1 MQLSWDAFLA
11 RYRPLA
17 RAIAVSLARTS
28 AEADDVVQEASLALF
43 SATAREPGRFTTSE
57 HARNY
62 FLRSVRNLALR
73 THRETARAAP
83 LESEPAA
90 KSPASD
96 AVRERQQALA
106 RLVRELD
113 PAARELIARRFL
125 RGQTYAQI
133 AAETGVPLSTLHS
146 REKALLETL
155 RRRLDSLE
163 REAAG

>member
-43 SATAREPGRFTTSE
+43 SAAAREPERFTTSE

-90 KSPASD
+90 KSPASE
-96 AVRERQQALA
+96 AT
-106 RLVRELD
+106 
-113 PAARELIARRFL
+113 PAADRPKAVDSSGIMTAGAERI
-125 RGQTYAQI
+125 TYW
-133 AAETGVPLSTLHS
+133 
-146 REKALLETL
+146 
-155 RRRLDSLE
+155 
-163 REAAG
+163 